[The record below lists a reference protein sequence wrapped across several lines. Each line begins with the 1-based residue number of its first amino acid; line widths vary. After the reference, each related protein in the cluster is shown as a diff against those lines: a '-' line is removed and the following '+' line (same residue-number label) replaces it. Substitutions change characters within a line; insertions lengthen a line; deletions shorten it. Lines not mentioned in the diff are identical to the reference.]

1 MPGIEQNHFW
11 LRLKMFRQ
19 VNGQTWW
26 YDGVMFSKH
35 QAARD
40 IPVFGI
46 GGHALQIGKQ
56 LAMSEPHIVDQLS
69 FCGCFQLQIDKAMNV
84 LMEDVQPLQ
93 GVGNPQNPIGVANNR
108 AVEHAAK
115 FGFTHKAVKNI
126 DF

>member
-35 QAARD
+35 QATRD
-40 IPVFGI
+40 IPAFGI
-46 GGHALQIGKQ
+46 GGHDLQVWKQ
-56 LAMSEPHIVDQLS
+56 LAMSEPHIVDPLAIS
-69 FCGCFQLQIDKAMNV
+69 LCFQLQIDKAMNV

-93 GVGNPQNPIGVANNR
+93 GVGYAKNPIGVANNR
-108 AVEHAAK
+108 SV
-115 FGFTHKAVKNI
+115 
-126 DF
+126 